1 MKEIL
6 IKAVIYS
13 ILALVT
19 LKVAVETADCYE
31 VSRILYDKGN
41 SAAGQTARFYFLTL
55 MGIGVIIVQN
65 VFIRFALYANDQ
77 KSEDTHA
84 EMERRGEK

>member
-6 IKAVIYS
+6 IEAVLYGF
-13 ILALVT
+13 LAVVT
-19 LKVAVETADCYE
+19 LIVAMQTADCYE
-31 VSRILYDKGN
+31 VGRILYDKGN

-65 VFIRFALYANDQ
+65 VFIRFALYANAQ
-77 KSEDTHA
+77 KSEATAA
-84 EMERRGEK
+84 ENGR

>member
-6 IKAVIYS
+6 IKALLYGC
-13 ILALVT
+13 LAVVT
-19 LKVAVETADCYE
+19 LIVAMQTADCHE

-84 EMERRGEK
+84 ETGRRGEK